1 MHHPKADI
9 DKLYLPRAK
18 GGRGLTQV
26 ELSFKT
32 TTVDLAAYPTST
44 NDSLLRL
51 VQQYA

>member
-1 MHHPKADI
+1 MHHPKADL
-9 DKLYLPRAK
+9 DRLYLPRAK

-26 ELSFKT
+26 ELYFNT
-32 TTVDLAAYPTST
+32 TSDDVAAYPTSN